1 MGTPNKSHM
10 SIETVYS
17 ITGKVMIK
25 DTETGKT
32 WMSLVEDKAFRGA
45 IEGLYQFVLDN
56 NADADMAYEWV
67 CDQADISSFVADTPA
82 WDMFD
87 SVFDQA
93 RPIPYFQCAHA

>member
-1 MGTPNKSHM
+1 M

-25 DTETGKT
+25 DTETGRA
-32 WMSLVEDKAFRGA
+32 WMSLVEDNAFRSA

-67 CDQADISSFVADTPA
+67 CDQADIHSFVVDTPA
-82 WDMFD
+82 WDMFYA
-87 SVFDQA
+87 VFDQA
-93 RPIPYFQCAHA
+93 RTDVYSLCA